1 MKTTLQIT
9 INTPTEI
16 DIESVYEVFEEIF
29 HSTETEVDI
38 IEDDHEII
46 EEDHE

>member
-9 INTPTEI
+9 VNTPAEI
-16 DIESVYEVFEEIF
+16 DLESVYEVFEEIF

-38 IEDDHEII
+38 IE
-46 EEDHE
+46 EDHEVEYDNE